1 MKTQPYSPH
10 EETFLESRHDRPA
23 RALVSAEEIAE
34 ALPSG
39 LRDDA
44 PSRGKLTD
52 RAYQHIRLAI
62 LQGRY
67 AVGSAVAE
75 GAIAAELGISKT
87 PVRQALQ
94 MLSRE
99 GLLEVGKRRQLIV
112 RGFTPEHR
120 EEILE
125 IREALENI
133 AVRRACA
140 QMSVDDIDYLRI
152 LVMRQRRAIDANDDD
167 RFVELDEEFHLRIA
181 EGSGLAIVTRIL
193 GQLRGFV
200 RVMRLGSTR
209 VRDARSAIEEHEAII
224 EAIEARDATAA
235 TAALHLHL
243 RRSSNVERP
252 GVDR

>member
-1 MKTQPYSPH
+1 MTLEDVAELVPH
-10 EETFLESRHDRPA
+10 
-23 RALVSAEEIAE
+23 
-34 ALPSG
+34 G

-44 PSRGKLTD
+44 PSRGKLTN

-67 AVGSAVAE
+67 AVGSAVTE
-75 GAIAAELGISKT
+75 GVIAAELGISKT

-94 MLSRE
+94 MLGKE

-133 AVRRACA
+133 AVRNACA
-140 QMSVDDIDYLRI
+140 RMSVDEIDYLRI
-152 LVMRQRRAIDANDDD
+152 VVMRQRRAIEANDDD

-181 EGSGLAIVTRIL
+181 DGAGLAIVTRIL

-200 RVMRLGSTR
+200 RVMRLGSTH
-209 VRDARSAIEEHEAII
+209 VRDARAAIDEHEAIV
-224 EAIEARDATAA
+224 EAIENRDAPAA
-235 TAALHLHL
+235 AAALQRHL
-243 RRSSNVERP
+243 RNSRQA
-252 GVDR
+252 DLQAAAK